1 MSRTILIVA
10 ALAFVAS
17 ASVYGYYSF
26 GTTNLGG
33 KPSEDIKK
41 GDEASGKPTS
51 SEYYATGGEAFEM
64 RFDDALLVCES
75 GSLRHGTKL
84 SVGGIDAD
92 LPPLGAGMVNVTS
105 GHAGYRFLPHGE
117 HFRKAAGIQI
127 GYDEAKLPKG
137 YSHKDIYTYY
147 YDEGMKVW
155 KRLQRD
161 SVSGGIVYSRTTHF
175 TDMINAVVSHPEMPE
190 GQSFTPTGLKELKAA
205 DPAAGVTLA
214 EVSAG
219 NSQGELTAR
228 YPIELPQGRRGM
240 QPDLTIG
247 YSSGGGD
254 GLLGV
259 GWDMRTSAI
268 SVDSRWG
275 VPRYDMSSETES
287 YVIDGEE
294 LLPSPRYQQ
303 QWEPRH
309 TAGAKVFWRRTESSY
324 DKIERHGTSPQNYYW
339 IVTDKGGTKYY
350 YGTYAGYALADTV
363 LMRDAGGNISHW
375 PLCRVEDADGNY
387 ISYHYNKRRQY
398 DAGGVYLGRQLW
410 LESIEY
416 TGNSRTGERGVYN
429 VFFGSTANP
438 CRDAAGGTGTDLSGG
453 SGEGG
458 GRGASGRSRSGR
470 SVAVSANLCDPL
482 SPPGT
487 CMDLLVEVLK
497 YDKRSGNLIPGAVFE
512 LSDLRGVHGVWPA
525 TTDASGEA
533 SWDVCIQQGD
543 TIVIREISAPGYCN
557 MVDKITLRMPS
568 GSTTPQVLDTGSD
581 PGKIKSIQATDHH
594 IIIEIYNDE
603 CDKCECPNVEL
614 NIEKYDATDKT
625 PMPGVEFRVT
635 YGGGTH
641 TYITG
646 ADGKINAILNGV
658 LCDEVITVNEQSVN
672 GYCDSLHNF
681 QFRMHKD
688 EPYEP
693 CTAEI
698 ISQGDFA
705 DVLEKTY
712 IQGNGLTLILK
723 DHPCVKCECSPV
735 QINIIKTEA
744 GTGRPLAG
752 IPFEIVT
759 ASGTHTP
766 TTDGAGVISLQLP
779 TVECGSTITINEL
792 HSAHVCAPF
801 KGYEFHFE
809 STGLPNECEP
819 VVTDQ
824 GPTGVMIKNET
835 AGVNTLHL
843 EIENDLCGGGSGSI
857 NADSIEN
864 IYIGGKEVPDFY
876 LGMDLCDCDREYPKT
891 DRNEARSGHLQSQR
905 DKLRRILVYYGDEM
919 VRSYSFCYGEDIHG
933 MAQLRKIRQW
943 GRDYSDG
950 SRDHDI
956 EYYREIDADSLLGT
970 ATTTM
975 TTADYGLGGLLGGAH
990 GKLRKPIERSL
1001 SGVLGTR
1008 TVIGGNASLS
1018 FGGDAGVYAG
1028 VGANTSSKINSV
1040 SYSLG
1045 ADYGL
1050 GYGSSTLCDVDGDG
1064 LPDRLL
1070 VINGGLH
1077 WQRQQNGAFLTPSPI
1092 SGAGN
1097 YLRDSRVSVSHGPVL
1112 NVAGISGGV
1121 SWSTT
1126 TTTTGTYL
1134 SDMDGDG
1141 LPDIVD
1147 DSRISRLG
1155 GRYNAPSMTMPG
1167 GCGTPTVTPDATP
1180 KYPCVEPLGLDE
1192 IPDAES
1198 SIDEESPHYDII
1210 RIWESEDIPHTT
1222 ILSIDAKA
1230 WLGGLVRNAEE
1241 RPDTVVLSVE
1251 YYGQTYMPK
1260 GTGSP
1265 VHVLIAIDTL
1275 TGTDTLW
1282 RGDLTDPDNGYLSRE
1297 YIERILEQCVGTE
1310 PPDYGE
1316 GMLLFRARSKGGRDV
1331 SRELHWNPRVQVFHP
1346 YRYPTHGQRSEV
1358 AGFAMGGG
1366 RFVSPG
1372 NGQAALRVPTAA
1384 ADFASAVRL
1393 EIRRNNT
1400 LMRTLTPGSSPVW
1413 DTVITLAEE
1422 DSLIFDA
1429 IGDTSTVWKDNQW
1442 HPYLYYKTLTA
1453 GGGTVTTMYFDT
1465 LAGGV
1470 VDTIK
1475 TLEYHIVPNYRCYR
1489 AGSPKYHLSTAS
1501 LPFGHGFG
1509 GWHAVQ
1515 YRHDD
1520 SIKIN
1525 LAKLFSISNMPS
1537 SATDLNTYYGN
1548 LTDSNYLK
1556 QLSDTTTTGT
1566 VGDVLS
1572 LFGCMP
1578 LTGNGERRRMEGIYP
1593 NAYVSGPAI
1602 SLGVMTDTLLPNVAG
1617 NTIPCGQSS
1626 GGGDRAYRTSGGS
1639 TGSRATAAG
1648 GGKLDKISKSK
1659 NFSYTVALYSAGNG
1673 RTWMERDVT
1682 DLNGDGRPDIIDG
1695 GGVYYT
1701 KPYHILSYE
1710 SAAYRPFGGGHPY
1723 SGTGNSRSVVL
1734 PGQFLNTSKQTTS
1747 SGRGRD
1753 FVLSPGAS
1761 KASDST
1767 YRTLADLN
1775 GDGLPDIVCSDGT
1788 VRLGTG
1794 YGFLPQQQWPGLDTV
1809 SASLSLSASASG
1821 TFSIWNN
1828 AISGGVGVTTAS
1840 NTQTVFLQDMDGD
1853 GLPDLVRR
1861 NFADGEI
1868 QYRRNT
1874 GSAFAAGWTAWRTPD
1889 ILANL
1894 AEYGTSTSASTNIEG
1909 TGGWSF
1915 WLLKAGGSAGLK
1927 ASMSLSNEKL
1937 QISDMDGDGVAD
1949 LLKSESGTEIAV
1961 RYSRMGRTGLLKSIT
1976 NPLGGTIYADYELTA
1991 PTVYHQRRWVAR
2003 ELKICDGLPGDGRDT
2018 LRTTYSYSHG
2028 YYDRDEKAF
2037 LGFAKV
2043 TETRWNGDTVHSTA
2057 DKYFSNSDIHTK
2069 GIPVASFLRN
2079 SRGLL
2084 YVQTANTLQQE
2095 TLDVIGDAERV
2106 FPYITRSQTCY
2117 YEGQPTAGI
2126 VKWQETDYDF
2136 GNGNVVLQRHGSTD
2150 QPTVE
2155 VEIAYH
2161 PQYNGNH
2168 IVNKVQR
2175 VEIQGM
2181 RLRTTDIDTLGHY
2194 TAIMDYDGQ
2203 NTLAT
2208 RYVFDIYGNI
2218 TDVRGPNTAVHYTYD
2233 GDVHTYPESVTDTFG
2248 TSSQMQ
2254 NYDLRYGVPLTV
2266 TDRAGN
2272 SMEYTLD
2279 SWGRPLTI
2287 RGPKEIADGAPYTI
2301 RYTYRGK
2308 ETARNVSSATT
2319 ENYDPQHPA
2328 NPIKTHTYCDG
2339 LGRAVQTR
2347 VEAEVQGVEKLVVS
2361 GHTVFDGLGRAVA
2374 TYHPT
2379 EAHRDSTRFAFAVDA
2394 ITPSTAT
2401 YDVLDRPLVQTA
2413 PDGSTTRTAYGFSGS
2428 HLNKTLFRTAVT
2440 DPNGHTSTTLKDA
2453 DGRQWAAKAAG
2464 QPWLY
2469 CDYSP
2474 VGDLL
2479 AVYSSNNG
2487 DWSRAYEYD
2496 WLGRRLSYGEGHLE
2510 TLYTYD
2516 GLNPATETHKWQE
2529 NGQPK
2534 QKTITRRY
2542 IANRLDSV
2550 IYSDSTLPT
2559 VYSYDYAGRVE
2570 TVFDESGR
2578 MDYTYGNMGEVKSE
2592 TRTYALPFL
2601 ATDLALTTQ
2610 YEYDS
2615 WGRTTSITYPDGE
2628 TVSYDYDR
2636 GGQLFRMYNVQLTM
2650 YNYLDSVL
2658 YDKFGA
2664 VTSRKYGNGLKMQYA
2679 YHPQNCR
2686 LTGITTLSGNSQLSH
2701 TAYSYDPAG
2710 NITQAVSSYPWL
2722 AGQTFTETF
2731 SYDSTN
2737 QLVSAANPQTY
2748 ALSVTYGDWGKI
2760 QEYGLQQTDLNSN
2773 TTTSQTRY
2781 YSYGSLNEGQTTF
2794 APNNI
2799 SYADGTNVNEQYGIG
2814 GSLQRR
2820 ETTIPNAQ
2828 PSEEL
2833 YRFGA
2838 DGNLRLYS
2846 YDRLFY
2852 SLYGYDG
2859 GTTRTYKYSM
2869 DLSPNWVNGRLEAVN
2884 FNLHNAMFY
2893 PNSYL
2898 NFNSNG
2904 YYTKHYYNGME
2915 RIASRLGD
2923 QNLPIN
2929 VNDPDL
2935 QSRKEWQDSLI
2946 RKNIVEITGYE
2957 FLEPGEEQN
2966 HEDPKPIFELPQIGL
2981 TNLIPNTSSVYYY
2994 HPNHLGSTCYVT
3006 DENAIVQQ
3014 GFLYA
3019 PFGEITNEH
3028 NSSFGSSVLPKYS
3041 FNAKELDEET
3051 GMYYYEARYMAPP
3064 VFISRDPHFE
3074 RYPTFSPYAYCAN
3087 NPVKYVDPTGE
3098 DFEPV
3103 VDDENKTITF
3113 RAKYYTSKENADDL
3127 KKGIHFWN
3135 SESGCY
3141 KYVIGEGKEK
3151 QEYTIK
3157 FDLQIEVREDA
3168 KKAFEND
3175 KSGMANYYEG
3185 RTYVGDDKARGETE
3199 NGNII
3204 RLRATAGI
3212 RTMAHEIG
3220 HTLGIQHWT
3229 DGLMET
3235 GGDGKWISKDYIAL
3249 IFSTAGCP
3257 TRISSGISYGG
3268 ELVLIEDFEKTW
3280 KDKPMKKIPSKLHNG
3295 TIKNNITWPWVK
3307 K

>member
-1 MSRTILIVA
+1 MRSGTKLTIFAVVSLT
-10 ALAFVAS
+10 LVAS
-17 ASVYGYYSF
+17 ASVF
-26 GTTNLGG
+26 GFYRSNNARSGG
-33 KPSEDIKK
+33 INTVDVASED
-41 GDEASGKPTS
+41 ALSGKAPVA
-51 SEYYATGGEAFEM
+51 EHYASRGEAFEM

-75 GSLRHGTKL
+75 GSLIRGTNL
-84 SVGGIDAD
+84 SVSGIDRD

-105 GHAGYRFLPHGE
+105 GHSGYRFLPHGE
-117 HFRKAAGIQI
+117 HFRKAAGIQM

-137 YSHKDIYTYY
+137 FSHKDIYTYY
-147 YDEGMKVW
+147 YDESMKVW

-161 SVSGGIVYSRTTHF
+161 SVSDGTVYSRTTHF

-190 GQSFTPTGLKELKAA
+190 GQTFTPTGLKELKAA
-205 DPAAGVTLA
+205 SPSAGVAMA

-228 YPIELPQGRRGM
+228 YPIELPQGRGGM
-240 QPDLTIG
+240 QPNLAIG

-259 GWDMRTSAI
+259 GWDMHTSAI

-275 VPRYDMSSETES
+275 APRYDSQYETES
-287 YVIDGEE
+287 YVIDGDE
-294 LLPSPRYQQ
+294 LLPSPRYLS
-303 QWEPRH
+303 QWEQRN
-309 TAGAKVFWRRTESSY
+309 TSGTKTFWRRTESSY
-324 DKIERHGTSPQNYYW
+324 DKIERYGDSPTNYYW
-339 IVTDKGGTKYY
+339 IVTDKSGTKYY
-350 YGTYAGYALADTV
+350 YGTYAGYKAVDTV
-363 LMRDAGGNISHW
+363 LPKDGNRNTSRW
-375 PLCRVEDADGNY
+375 PLCRVVDADGNY
-387 ISYHYNKRRQY
+387 MSYHYKKRSQY
-398 DAGGVYLGRQLW
+398 NSDGIYLGEQLW

-416 TGNSRTGERGVYN
+416 TGNSRTDEKGQYY
-429 VFFGSTANP
+429 VFFGSTNNP
-438 CRDAAGGTGTDLSGG
+438 CKQNL
-453 SGEGG
+453 
-458 GRGASGRSRSGR
+458 RSNSSRKTADR
-470 SVAVSANLCDPL
+470 LATHCDIF
-482 SPPGT
+482 
-487 CMDLLVEVLK
+487 V
-497 YDKRSGNLIPGAVFE
+497 
-512 LSDLRGVHGVWPA
+512 
-525 TTDASGEA
+525 
-533 SWDVCIQQGD
+533 
-543 TIVIREISAPGYCN
+543 
-557 MVDKITLRMPS
+557 
-568 GSTTPQVLDTGSD
+568 
-581 PGKIKSIQATDHH
+581 
-594 IIIEIYNDE
+594 
-603 CDKCECPNVEL
+603 
-614 NIEKYDATDKT
+614 
-625 PMPGVEFRVT
+625 
-635 YGGGTH
+635 
-641 TYITG
+641 
-646 ADGKINAILNGV
+646 
-658 LCDEVITVNEQSVN
+658 
-672 GYCDSLHNF
+672 
-681 QFRMHKD
+681 
-688 EPYEP
+688 
-693 CTAEI
+693 
-698 ISQGDFA
+698 
-705 DVLEKTY
+705 
-712 IQGNGLTLILK
+712 
-723 DHPCVKCECSPV
+723 
-735 QINIIKTEA
+735 NIIKTDRQTGARLPNAKFNIYEYSTTNSYEYITDDNGEISTWFYAPIGQAYTITELNAPEGYEA
-744 GTGRPLAG
+744 DDVYCYFYAKDSTCQILIKEMRGIDSVKYVSQNEITLYVSNINKQGQGGGT
-752 IPFEIVT
+752 
-759 ASGTHTP
+759 TP
-766 TTDGAGVISLQLP
+766 TP
-779 TVECGSTITINEL
+779 
-792 HSAHVCAPF
+792 
-801 KGYEFHFE
+801 
-809 STGLPNECEP
+809 
-819 VVTDQ
+819 
-824 GPTGVMIKNET
+824 
-835 AGVNTLHL
+835 
-843 EIENDLCGGGSGSI
+843 

-864 IYIGGKEVPDFY
+864 IYIWGKTVPDFY
-876 LGMDLCDCDREYPKT
+876 LGMDFCDCDREYPKT

-905 DKLRRILVYYGDEM
+905 DKLRRVLVYYGDEM

-975 TTADYGLGGLLGGAH
+975 TTADYGLGGLLNGVA

-1028 VGANTSSKINSV
+1028 VGTNPSSKINSV

-1050 GYGSSTLCDVDGDG
+1050 GFGSSTLCDVDGDG

-1147 DSRISRLG
+1147 DSRISRIG

-1198 SIDEESPHYDII
+1198 SIDEEVPHYDII
-1210 RIWESEDIPHTT
+1210 KIWESEDIPGTT
-1222 ILSIDAKA
+1222 IQSIDAKA

-1251 YYGQTYMPK
+1251 YYGTTEIPNIGGRLM
-1260 GTGSP
+1260 
-1265 VHVLIAIDTL
+1265 HVLIASDTL
-1275 TGTDTLW
+1275 KGTDTLW
-1282 RGDLTDPDNGYLSRE
+1282 RGNLLDPANGYLSRE
-1297 YIERILEQCVGTE
+1297 YIDSILNRCEGE
-1310 PPDYGE
+1310 ESPAFGE
-1316 GMLLFRARSKGGRDV
+1316 GTLFFRARSKGGRDV
-1331 SRELHWNPRVQVFHP
+1331 SREIHWNPQVHVMQP

-1366 RFVSPG
+1366 TFTAPG
-1372 NGQAALRVPTAA
+1372 GGQAVLRVPTAA

-1393 EIRRNNT
+1393 RIRYNNT
-1400 LMRTLTPGSSPVW
+1400 FIRTLTPGGSPVW
-1413 DTVITLAEE
+1413 DTVLNLAAD
-1422 DSLIFDA
+1422 DSLFFYA
-1429 IGDTSTVWKDNQW
+1429 EGDTSTIWKNNQW
-1442 HPYLYYKTLTA
+1442 HPYLYYKTLTV
-1453 GGGTVTTMYFDT
+1453 GNESFTTLYFDT

-1475 TLEYHIVPNYRCYR
+1475 TLEYHIAPNYRCYR

-1520 SIKIN
+1520 SLKIN
-1525 LAKLFSISNMPS
+1525 LTKLFSISNIPS

-1548 LTDSNYLK
+1548 LTDSNYMK
-1556 QLSDTTTTGT
+1556 QISDTTTSGA
-1566 VGDVLS
+1566 VGGVLS

-1648 GGKLDKISKSK
+1648 GGKLGKISKSK

-1710 SAAYRPFGGGHPY
+1710 SAAYHPFGGGHPY

-1753 FVLSPGAS
+1753 FVLSPGAG
-1761 KASDST
+1761 KASDIT

-1788 VRLGTG
+1788 VHLGTG
-1794 YGFLPQQQWPGLDTV
+1794 YGYLPQQQWPGLETV

-1821 TFSIWNN
+1821 TFSIWSN
-1828 AISGGVGVTTAS
+1828 AISGGVGVTTAR
-1840 NTQTVFLQDMDGD
+1840 NTQPVFLQDMDGD

-1861 NFADGEI
+1861 DTLNGEI
-1868 QYRRNT
+1868 KYRRNT
-1874 GSAFAAGWTAWRTPD
+1874 GSGFATGWTAWRTPD

-1894 AEYGTSTSASTNIEG
+1894 AEYGTSTSASTNIQG
-1909 TGGWSF
+1909 TGGWTF
-1915 WLLKAGGSAGLK
+1915 WGIKAGGSAGANAAL
-1927 ASMSLSNEKL
+1927 SLSNEKL
-1937 QISDMDGDGVAD
+1937 QISDFDGDGVAD

-1961 RYSRMGRTGLLKSIT
+1961 RYSRMGRTGLLKSIA
-1976 NPLGGTIYADYELTA
+1976 NPLGGTTYADYELTA
-1991 PTVYHQRRWVAR
+1991 PTVYHQRRWVVK
-2003 ELKICDGLPGDGRDT
+2003 ELKIYDGLPGDGRDT

-2043 TETRWNGDTVHSTA
+2043 SETQWNGDTVHSTT

-2069 GIPVASFLRN
+2069 GIPVASILRD
-2079 SRGLL
+2079 SRGRLF
-2084 YVQTANTLQQE
+2084 VQTTNTLQKE
-2095 TLDVIGDAERV
+2095 VIDATQGTDRV
-2106 FPYITRSQTCY
+2106 FPHITRSQTCY
-2117 YEGQPTAGI
+2117 YEGLSTAGI
-2126 VKWQETDYDF
+2126 VKWQETDYDYA
-2136 GNGNVVLQRHGSTD
+2136 NGNVLKQRSGSTD
-2150 QPTVE
+2150 QPMVE
-2155 VEIAYH
+2155 VEIDYH
-2161 PQYNGNH
+2161 PQYNGNN
-2168 IVNKVQR
+2168 IVNRVQR

-2181 RLRTTDIDTLGHY
+2181 RLRNTTIDTLGHY
-2194 TAIMDYDGQ
+2194 TAIGDYDGQ
-2203 NTLAT
+2203 NTLVT
-2208 RYVFDIYGNI
+2208 RYEFDVYGNI
-2218 TDVRGPNTAVHYTYD
+2218 TAVRTPNTAVHYTYE
-2233 GDVHTYPESVTDTFG
+2233 GDVHTYPKMVTDTFG
-2248 TSSQMQ
+2248 ASSQMQ
-2254 NYDLRYGVPLTV
+2254 DYDLRYGVPLTV
-2266 TDRAGN
+2266 IDRAGN

-2287 RGPKEIADGAPYTI
+2287 RGPKEIADGAPFTI

-2339 LGRAVQTR
+2339 LGRMVQTR

-2401 YDVLDRPLVQTA
+2401 YDVLNRPLVQTA
-2413 PDGSTTRTAYGFSGS
+2413 PDGSTTRTAYGFNGN
-2428 HLNKTLFRTAVT
+2428 HLQMTLFETTLT
-2440 DPNGHTSTTLKDA
+2440 DAKGNTSKTLKDA
-2453 DGRQWAAKAAG
+2453 EGRQWATKVAG

-2469 CDYSP
+2469 CNYNP
-2474 VGDLL
+2474 VGDLMQ
-2479 AVYSSNNG
+2479 VYSSNG

-2496 WLGRRLSYGEGHLE
+2496 WLGRRTSYNEDNLA

-2534 QKTITRRY
+2534 QKTITSRY
-2542 IANRLDSV
+2542 IAHRLDSV

-2559 VYSYDYAGRVE
+2559 VYSYDYAGRVAS
-2570 TVFDESGR
+2570 VLDESGR

-2679 YHPQNCR
+2679 YHPQNRR
-2686 LTGITTLSGNSQLSH
+2686 LTDITTLSGNSQLSH
-2701 TAYSYDPAG
+2701 TAYTYDLVG
-2710 NITQAVSSYPWL
+2710 NVTQAVSSYPWL

-2731 SYDSTN
+2731 AYDSTN

-2760 QEYGLQQTDLNSN
+2760 QQYDLSQTDLASN

-2794 APNNI
+2794 APNSI

-2820 ETTIPNAQ
+2820 ETNIPGNQ
-2828 PSEEL
+2828 PNEEL

-2852 SLYGYDG
+2852 SLYGYDA
-2859 GTTRTYKYSM
+2859 GTTRTYKYSF
-2869 DLSPNWVNGRLEAVN
+2869 DLNPNWVNGRLESVN
-2884 FNLHNAMFY
+2884 FNPHNAMFY

-2898 NFNSNG
+2898 NFNNDG

-2923 QNLPIN
+2923 QNLPIATHA
-2929 VNDPDL
+2929 PEL
-2935 QSRKEWQDSLI
+2935 QDRKDWQDSLI
-2946 RKNIVEITGYE
+2946 RKNVTEITGYD
-2957 FLEPGEEQN
+2957 FLPVGEEQN
-2966 HEDPKPIFELPQIGL
+2966 PDDPKPIFELPQVGL
-2981 TNLIPNTSSVYYY
+2981 NNLIPNTSAIYYY

-3006 DENAIVQQ
+3006 DENASVVQ

-3019 PFGEITNEH
+3019 PFGEITNEYD
-3028 NSSFGSSVLPKYS
+3028 NSFGNNVLPKYS

-3051 GMYYYEARYMAPP
+3051 GFYYYEARYYAPP
-3064 VFISRDPHFE
+3064 VFVSRDRLFE
-3074 RYPTFSPYAYCAN
+3074 KYPFMSPYGYCMN
-3087 NPVKYVDPTGE
+3087 NPIKYIDPSGDSVIIVIWASHKGRIGHAGIAISNYCEETDANGQTRMVPDGTYTYRDLWPGEDVGKNNFSVDVPAQYEENDRVTLDQLLNEDVSGGEDNRPCDGLIQFPTGYDLDTRIQQGLN
-3098 DFEPV
+3098 DFKKSNPLY
-3103 VDDENKTITF
+3103 NG
-3113 RAKYYTSKENADDL
+3113 L
-3127 KKGIHFWN
+3127 KVN
-3135 SESGCY
+3135 CS
-3141 KYVIGEGKEK
+3141 
-3151 QEYTIK
+3151 
-3157 FDLQIEVREDA
+3157 
-3168 KKAFEND
+3168 
-3175 KSGMANYYEG
+3175 
-3185 RTYVGDDKARGETE
+3185 
-3199 NGNII
+3199 
-3204 RLRATAGI
+3204 
-3212 RTMAHEIG
+3212 
-3220 HTLGIQHWT
+3220 
-3229 DGLMET
+3229 
-3235 GGDGKWISKDYIAL
+3235 DYIEAAL
-3249 IFSTAGCP
+3249 ETMVGRQLPVDEKLSSEISATTPNQVYKTAST
-3257 TRISSGISYGG
+3257 
-3268 ELVLIEDFEKTW
+3268 LK
-3280 KDKPMKKIPSKLHNG
+3280 NG
-3295 TIKNNITWPWVK
+3295 TILKDPGKKVK
-3307 K
+3307 KGFIRAVSRGPIKQKIAERLLDRL